1 MGSFIALEGAMILTD
16 AQLKQASEER
26 AKQAQG
32 LSPEEIEAQLKNKYR

>member
-1 MGSFIALEGAMILTD
+1 MGKFIEMPGVMILTD
-16 AQLKQASEER
+16 EQLKRASEER